1 MIINC
6 LETWEAVC
14 VCVCVC
20 VCVFTRVNRHS
31 LTQKKVA
38 LGFDF
43 PTLDHVRHRHTSLS
57 VLGFGDPF
65 VLKSR
70 DITLSTKI
78 RVVKAMASP
87 VVMY

>member
-1 MIINC
+1 M
-6 LETWEAVC
+6 
-14 VCVCVC
+14 CVC

-57 VLGFGDPF
+57 VLGFRWSLRMKKQRHHFVNKDPCSQGYGF
-65 VLKSR
+65 SSGHVL
-70 DITLSTKI
+70 
-78 RVVKAMASP
+78 M
-87 VVMY
+87 